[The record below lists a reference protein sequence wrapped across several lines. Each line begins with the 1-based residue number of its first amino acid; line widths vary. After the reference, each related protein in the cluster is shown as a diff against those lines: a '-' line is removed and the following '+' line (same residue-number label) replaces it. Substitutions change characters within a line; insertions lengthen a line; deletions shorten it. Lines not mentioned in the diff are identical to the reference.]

1 MNLKLNKKFIED
13 LEGLIKER
21 RDERIKNKLISFFP
35 QDIAEIISLIEFEK
49 GEYLL
54 KLFNERT
61 AEILIE
67 LDEITRK
74 KIITNLSPK
83 IIAKD
88 IILVR

>member
-1 MNLKLNKKFIED
+1 MNLKLNKKFIEE
-13 LEGLIKER
+13 LEELIKER
-21 RDERIKNKLISFFP
+21 RDDRIKNKLISFFP

-74 KIITNLSPK
+74 KS
-83 IIAKD
+83 
-88 IILVR
+88 

>member
-13 LEGLIKER
+13 LERLIKER

-35 QDIAEIISLIEFEK
+35 QDLAEIISLIEFEK

-54 KLFNERT
+54 KLFNEQT

-74 KIITNLSPK
+74 KS
-83 IIAKD
+83 
-88 IILVR
+88 